1 MANLDIDNVS
11 KKYGNTQAV
20 DGVSLK
26 VGTGTF
32 TVILGPS
39 GSGKTTLLRCVAG
52 FEKPDSGTISID
64 GTDVT
69 ELPPRDRDLA
79 MVFQSYAL
87 FPLMTIHDNIG
98 FPLKVRNAPKAE
110 IDARVK
116 EVAELLVIKH
126 LLEKKPNQ
134 LSGGEQ
140 QRAALGRAIVRRPNA
155 LLMDEPLTS
164 LDAPLRAQMRT
175 ELKRIRRE
183 TQMTAIYVTHDQ
195 AEAMALADMI
205 AIMSEGHL
213 MQYGPPLEVYSKPK
227 NSFVA
232 GFVGNPPT
240 NILNARFSVEGGGVL
255 KVDKASIRVDAAT
268 AKMIVDKAGDGAEVL
283 VGVRPEDIKVF
294 TSKRSESDLEIV
306 VESIEPLGSSI
317 VISSLVDDKI
327 FRLVLRPS
335 RRSRQA
341 TTSGSRGNRTR
352 RTSSRRMAGS
362 SSDSPRPTLASR
374 ILPSGGPLSASES
387 S

>member
-1 MANLDIDNVS
+1 MANLEIDNVS
-11 KKYGNTQAV
+11 KNYGSTQAV
-20 DGVSLK
+20 KGVSLK

-52 FEKPDSGTISID
+52 FEKPDTGTISID
-64 GTDVT
+64 GTPVT
-69 ELPPRDRDLA
+69 DLPPRERDLA

-98 FPLKVRNAPKAE
+98 FPLKVRNVPKAE
-110 IDARVK
+110 IDARVNQ
-116 EVAELLVIKH
+116 VADLLVIKH
-126 LLEKKPNQ
+126 LLEKKPGQ

-140 QRAALGRAIVRRPNA
+140 QRAALGRAIVRQPNA

-205 AIMSEGHL
+205 AIMSEGKL
-213 MQYGPPLEVYSKPK
+213 MQYGKPLDVYTKPE

-240 NILNARFSVEGGGVL
+240 NILTAKFTAGGAGGGIV
-255 KVDKASIRVDAAT
+255 KVDEASIHVDGPTAT
-268 AKMIVDKAGDGAEVL
+268 MIREKVGDGAEVL
-283 VGVRPEDIKVF
+283 VGIRPEDLQVF
-294 TSKRSESDLEIV
+294 TSKRSEADLEIE
-306 VESIEPLGSSI
+306 VESMEPLGSSI
-317 VISSLVDDKI
+317 IVNSLVDNKI
-327 FRLVLRPS
+327 FRLVLPPDKAVAPGSHLWLEWPS
-335 RRSRQA
+335 SKMHFFEKQ
-341 TTSGSRGNRTR
+341 SGE
-352 RTSSRRMAGS
+352 
-362 SSDSPRPTLASR
+362 L
-374 ILPSGGPLSASES
+374 IL
-387 S
+387 

>member
-1 MANLDIDNVS
+1 MANIEIDNVS
-11 KKYGNTQAV
+11 KSYGSTQAV
-20 DGVSLK
+20 KGVSLK
-26 VGTGTF
+26 VSSGTF

-52 FEKPDSGTISID
+52 FEKPDSGSISID
-64 GTDVT
+64 GTPVT
-69 ELPPRDRDLA
+69 DLPPRERDLA

-110 IDARVK
+110 IDSRVK

-140 QRAALGRAIVRRPNA
+140 QRAALGRAIVRQPNA

-183 TQMTAIYVTHDQ
+183 TKMTAIYVTHDQ
-195 AEAMALADMI
+195 AEAMGLADMI
-205 AIMSEGHL
+205 AIMSDGKL

-240 NILNARFSVEGGGVL
+240 NILNARFSVDGSGGIL
-255 KVDKASIRVDAAT
+255 KVDQASIHVDSST
-268 AKMIVDKAGDGAEVL
+268 ANTIREKVGDGAELL
-283 VGVRPEDIKVF
+283 VGVRPEDVEVS
-294 TSKRSESDLEIV
+294 TSKKSESDLEIM
-306 VESIEPLGSSI
+306 VESMEPLGSSI
-317 VISSLVDDKI
+317 VVSSLVDDKI
-327 FRLVLRPS
+327 FRLVLPPQRAVAPGDHLWLEWE
-335 RRSRQA
+335 A
-341 TTSGSRGNRTR
+341 NK
-352 RTSSRRMAGS
+352 MHIF
-362 SSDSPRPTLASR
+362 DK
-374 ILPSGGPLSASES
+374 SGGILL
-387 S
+387 

>member
-1 MANLDIDNVS
+1 MANLEIENIT
-11 KKYGNTQAV
+11 KRYGSTVAV
-20 DGVSLK
+20 NGVSLK
-26 VGTGTF
+26 VTSGTF

-52 FEKPDSGTISID
+52 FEKPDSGSISID
-64 GTDVT
+64 GTPVT
-69 ELPPRDRDLA
+69 DLPPRERDLA

-98 FPLKVRNAPKAE
+98 FPLKVRNVPKAE

-116 EVAELLVIKH
+116 QVADLLVIKH
-126 LLEKKPNQ
+126 LLDKKPPQ

-140 QRAALGRAIVRRPNA
+140 QRAALGRAIVRQPNA

-195 AEAMALADMI
+195 AEAMGLSDMI
-205 AIMSEGHL
+205 AIMSEGKL
-213 MQYGPPLEVYSKPK
+213 MQYGKPLDVYSRPQ

-240 NILNARFSVEGGGVL
+240 NVLNAKFSVDGNGGVV
-255 KVDKASIRVDAAT
+255 KISGASIRIEDAAAT
-268 AKMIVDKAGDGAEVL
+268 VLRERVGDGAEVL
-283 VGVRPEDIKVF
+283 VGVRPEDVEEF

-317 VISSLVDDKI
+317 VISSLVDDKV
-327 FRLVLRPS
+327 FRLVLAPDK
-335 RRSRQA
+335 A
-341 TTSGSRGNRTR
+341 VGPGHHLWLEWEPNKMHFFEKKSGE
-352 RTSSRRMAGS
+352 
-362 SSDSPRPTLASR
+362 L
-374 ILPSGGPLSASES
+374 LL
-387 S
+387 

>member
-1 MANLDIDNVS
+1 MANLDIDSVS

-20 DGVSLK
+20 SGVSLK
-26 VGTGTF
+26 VSNGTF

-52 FEKPDSGTISID
+52 FEKPDSGSISID
-64 GTDVT
+64 GTPVT
-69 ELPPRDRDLA
+69 DLPPRDRDLA

-98 FPLKVRNAPKAE
+98 FPLKVRNVPKAE
-110 IDARVK
+110 IDAKVK

-183 TQMTAIYVTHDQ
+183 TGITAIYVTHDQ
-195 AEAMALADMI
+195 AEAMGLADMI
-205 AIMSEGHL
+205 AIMSQGSL

-240 NILNARFSVEGGGVL
+240 NILNARFSVDASGGIL
-255 KVDKASIRVDAAT
+255 KVDKAAIRVDGGT
-268 AKMIVDKAGDGAEVL
+268 AKLLRDKVGDGAEIL
-283 VGVRPEDIKVF
+283 VGIRPEDVEVF
-294 TSKRSESDLEIV
+294 ASKKSESNLEIV
-306 VESIEPLGSSI
+306 VESIEPLGSST
-317 VISSLVDDKI
+317 VVSSLVDDKI
-327 FRLVLRPS
+327 FRLVLPPEHGASPGDHLWLDWEPS
-335 RRSRQA
+335 K
-341 TTSGSRGNRTR
+341 
-352 RTSSRRMAGS
+352 MHVFEK
-362 SSDSPRPTLASR
+362 
-374 ILPSGGPLSASES
+374 SGGLLL
-387 S
+387 

>member
-1 MANLDIDNVS
+1 MANLEIDNVS
-11 KKYGNTQAV
+11 KRYGSTQAV

-26 VGTGTF
+26 VSNGTF

-52 FEKPDSGTISID
+52 FEKPDTGTISID
-64 GTDVT
+64 GKLVTD
-69 ELPPRDRDLA
+69 LPPRERDLA

-98 FPLKVRNAPKAE
+98 FPLKVRNVPKAE
-110 IDARVK
+110 IDARVSQ
-116 EVAELLVIKH
+116 VAELLVIKH
-126 LLEKKPNQ
+126 LLQKKPGQ

-140 QRAALGRAIVRRPNA
+140 QRAALGRAIVRQPNA

-183 TQMTAIYVTHDQ
+183 TQMTALYVTHDQ
-195 AEAMALADMI
+195 AEAMGLADMI

-213 MQYGPPLEVYSKPK
+213 MQYGPPLEVYSKPQ

-240 NILNARFSVEGGGVL
+240 NILNGRFSAAGNGGTI
-255 KVDKASIRVDAAT
+255 KVDKATLKVDAASS
-268 AKMIVDKAGDGAEVL
+268 KIIGDKVGDGGEVL
-283 VGVRPEDIKVF
+283 VGVRPEDIGVLP
-294 TSKRSESDLEIV
+294 SKQSDSNLEIV

-327 FRLVLRPS
+327 FRLVLPPE
-335 RRSRQA
+335 QA
-341 TTSGSRGNRTR
+341 VEPGHHLWLDWAPNK
-352 RTSSRRMAGS
+352 MHVFEKN
-362 SSDSPRPTLASR
+362 
-374 ILPSGGPLSASES
+374 GPLLL
-387 S
+387 

>member
-1 MANLDIDNVS
+1 MANIEIDNVS
-11 KKYGNTQAV
+11 KRYGNTQAV
-20 DGVSLK
+20 NGVSLK
-26 VGTGTF
+26 VTSGTF

-52 FEKPDSGTISID
+52 FETPDSGTISID
-64 GTDVT
+64 GTPVT
-69 ELPPRDRDLA
+69 NLPPRDRDLA

-110 IDARVK
+110 IDTRVK
-116 EVAELLVIKH
+116 EVADLLVIKH

-140 QRAALGRAIVRRPNA
+140 QRAALGRAIVRQPNA

-183 TQMTAIYVTHDQ
+183 TKMTAIYVTHDQ

-205 AIMSEGHL
+205 AIMSEGKL
-213 MQYGPPLEVYSKPK
+213 MQYGPPLDVYAKPN

-240 NILNARFSVEGGGVL
+240 NILNAQFSVDGGGGIL
-255 KVDKASIRVDAAT
+255 KVDQARIHIDSSI
-268 AKMIVDKAGDGAEVL
+268 AKMIMEKVGDGAEVL
-283 VGVRPEDIKVF
+283 VGVRPEDVKVF
-294 TSKRSESDLEIV
+294 NSKKSESDLEIV
-306 VESIEPLGSSI
+306 VESMEPLGSSI
-317 VISSLVDDKI
+317 VVSSLVDGKN
-327 FRLVLRPS
+327 FRLVLPPEN
-335 RRSRQA
+335 A
-341 TTSGSRGNRTR
+341 VAPGSH
-352 RTSSRRMAGS
+352 
-362 SSDSPRPTLASR
+362 LWLEWEASK
-374 ILPSGGPLSASES
+374 IHVFDKSGGLIL
-387 S
+387 

>member
-1 MANLDIDNVS
+1 MANLEIDNVS

-20 DGVSLK
+20 NGVSLK
-26 VGTGTF
+26 VESGTF

-52 FEKPDSGTISID
+52 FERPDSGTISID
-64 GTDVT
+64 GTPVT
-69 ELPPRDRDLA
+69 DLPPRDRDLA

-116 EVAELLVIKH
+116 EVAELLVIEH

-175 ELKRIRRE
+175 ELKRIKRE
-183 TQMTAIYVTHDQ
+183 TGITAIYVTHDQ
-195 AEAMALADMI
+195 AEAMGLAEMI
-205 AIMSEGHL
+205 AVMSEGKL

-240 NILNARFSVEGGGVL
+240 NILNGRFSVDGAGGVI
-255 KVDKASIRVDAAT
+255 KVDQAAVRVDAST
-268 AKMIVDKAGDGAEVL
+268 AKMLRDRVGDGVEVL
-283 VGVRPEDIKVF
+283 VGIRPEDIEVF
-294 TSKRSESDLEIV
+294 ASKKSDSDLEIV

-327 FRLVLRPS
+327 FRLVLPPE
-335 RRSRQA
+335 QA
-341 TTSGSRGNRTR
+341 VAPGNHLWLEWQ
-352 RTSSRRMAGS
+352 SSKMH
-362 SSDSPRPTLASR
+362 
-374 ILPSGGPLSASES
+374 IFEKSGGLLL
-387 S
+387 

>member
-1 MANLDIDNVS
+1 MRS
-11 KKYGNTQAV
+11 PT
-20 DGVSLK
+20 
-26 VGTGTF
+26 
-32 TVILGPS
+32 P
-39 GSGKTTLLRCVAG
+39 
-52 FEKPDSGTISID
+52 GTISID
-64 GTDVT
+64 GTPVT
-69 ELPPRDRDLA
+69 DLPPRDRDLA

-98 FPLKVRNAPKAE
+98 FPLKVRNVPKAE

-255 KVDKASIRVDAAT
+255 KVDQASIRIDAAT
-268 AKMIVDKAGDGAEVL
+268 AKMIVDKVGDGAEVL
-283 VGVRPEDIKVF
+283 VGIRPEDIEVF
-294 TSKRSESDLEIV
+294 TSKKSESDLEIV

-327 FRLVLRPS
+327 FRLVLPPG
-335 RRSRQA
+335 QA
-341 TTSGSRGNRTR
+341 VAPGNHLWLEWE
-352 RTSSRRMAGS
+352 SNKMHVF
-362 SSDSPRPTLASR
+362 DK
-374 ILPSGGPLSASES
+374 SGGLLL
-387 S
+387 

>member
-1 MANLDIDNVS
+1 MANLEIDNVS

-20 DGVSLK
+20 NGVSLK
-26 VGTGTF
+26 VESGTF

-52 FEKPDSGTISID
+52 FEKPDSGKISID

-116 EVAELLVIKH
+116 EVADLLVIKH

-175 ELKRIRRE
+175 ELKRIKRE
-183 TQMTAIYVTHDQ
+183 TGITAIYVTHDQ
-195 AEAMALADMI
+195 AEAMGLAEMI
-205 AIMSEGHL
+205 AVMSQGEL

-240 NILNARFSVEGGGVL
+240 NILNAQFSLGGSGGVL
-255 KVDKASIRVDAAT
+255 KVDQAAIQIDAST
-268 AKMIVDKAGDGAEVL
+268 AKTLRDKVGDAAEVL
-283 VGVRPEDIKVF
+283 VGIRPEDVKVF
-294 TSKRSESDLEIV
+294 TSRKSESDLEIV
-306 VESIEPLGSSI
+306 VESIEPLGSSS
-317 VISSLVDDKI
+317 VISSLVHDKI
-327 FRLVLRPS
+327 FRFVLPPEQAVAPGNHLWLEWDPS
-335 RRSRQA
+335 K
-341 TTSGSRGNRTR
+341 
-352 RTSSRRMAGS
+352 MHIF
-362 SSDSPRPTLASR
+362 DK
-374 ILPSGGPLSASES
+374 SGGLVI
-387 S
+387 

>member
-1 MANLDIDNVS
+1 MANIEIDNVS
-11 KKYGNTQAV
+11 KKYGSTQAV
-20 DGVSLK
+20 NGVSLK
-26 VGTGTF
+26 VSSGTF

-64 GTDVT
+64 GTPVT
-69 ELPPRDRDLA
+69 DLPPRERDLA

-98 FPLKVRNAPKAE
+98 FPLKVRNVPKAE

-116 EVAELLVIKH
+116 EVADLLVIKH

-140 QRAALGRAIVRRPNA
+140 QRAALGRAIVRQPNA

-183 TQMTAIYVTHDQ
+183 TKMTAIYVTHDQ

-205 AIMSEGHL
+205 AIMSDGKL
-213 MQYGPPLEVYSKPK
+213 MQYGPPLQVYAKPQ

-240 NILNARFSVEGGGVL
+240 NILNAKFSVDGSGGIL
-255 KVDKASIRVDAAT
+255 KVDQASIHVDSST
-268 AKMIVDKAGDGAEVL
+268 AKTIREKVGDGAEL
-283 VGVRPEDIKVF
+283 LIGVRPEDIEVF
-294 TSKRSESDLEIV
+294 TSKKSESDLEIV
-306 VESIEPLGSSI
+306 VESMEPLGSSI

-327 FRLVLRPS
+327 FRLVLPPEN
-335 RRSRQA
+335 A
-341 TTSGSRGNRTR
+341 VAPGDHLWLKWEANKMHIFEKNGE
-352 RTSSRRMAGS
+352 
-362 SSDSPRPTLASR
+362 L
-374 ILPSGGPLSASES
+374 LL
-387 S
+387 

>member
-1 MANLDIDNVS
+1 MANLEIDNIS

-20 DGVSLK
+20 NGVSLK
-26 VGTGTF
+26 VSTGTF

-52 FEKPDSGTISID
+52 FEKPDSGSISID
-64 GTDVT
+64 GTPVT
-69 ELPPRDRDLA
+69 DLPPRERDLA

-98 FPLKVRNAPKAE
+98 FPLKVRNVPKAE

-126 LLEKKPNQ
+126 LLDKKPNQ

-183 TQMTAIYVTHDQ
+183 TQITALYVTHDQ
-195 AEAMALADMI
+195 AEAMGLADMI
-205 AIMSEGHL
+205 AIMSQGEL
-213 MQYGPPLEVYSKPK
+213 MQYGPPLDVYSNPK

-240 NILNARFSVEGGGVL
+240 NILNARFSVAGGGGIL
-255 KVDKASIRVDAAT
+255 KVDQAAIPVDASMAN
-268 AKMIVDKAGDGAEVL
+268 MMRDKVGDGTEVL
-283 VGVRPEDIKVF
+283 VGIRPEDIKVF
-294 TSKRSESDLEIV
+294 SSKRSESDLEIV
-306 VESIEPLGSSI
+306 VESFEPLGSST
-317 VISSLVDDKI
+317 VVSSLVDGKI
-327 FRLVLRPS
+327 FRLVLPPEH
-335 RRSRQA
+335 A
-341 TTSGSRGNRTR
+341 AA
-352 RTSSRRMAGS
+352 AG
-362 SSDSPRPTLASR
+362 DHLWLEWEANKMH
-374 ILPSGGPLSASES
+374 IFEKSGGLLT
-387 S
+387 

>member
-1 MANLDIDNVS
+1 MANIEIDNVS
-11 KKYGNTQAV
+11 KSYGSTQAV
-20 DGVSLK
+20 KGVSLK
-26 VGTGTF
+26 VSSGTF

-64 GTDVT
+64 GTPVT
-69 ELPPRDRDLA
+69 DLPPRERDLA

-98 FPLKVRNAPKAE
+98 FPLKVRNVPKAE
-110 IDARVK
+110 IDTRVNQ
-116 EVAELLVIKH
+116 VADLLVIKH

-140 QRAALGRAIVRRPNA
+140 QRAALGRAIVRQPNA

-183 TQMTAIYVTHDQ
+183 TKMTAIYVTHDQ
-195 AEAMALADMI
+195 AEAMGLADMI
-205 AIMSEGHL
+205 AIMSDGKL

-240 NILNARFSVEGGGVL
+240 NILNAKFSVDGNSGIL
-255 KVDKASIRVDAAT
+255 KVDQASIHIDSST
-268 AKMIVDKAGDGAEVL
+268 AKAIREKVGDGAEVL
-283 VGVRPEDIKVF
+283 VGVRPEDIEVF
-294 TSKRSESDLEIV
+294 TSKKSESDLEIV
-306 VESIEPLGSSI
+306 VESMEPLGSSI

-327 FRLVLRPS
+327 FRLVLPPERTVQPGDHLWLEWV
-335 RRSRQA
+335 A
-341 TTSGSRGNRTR
+341 NKMHIFDKSGE
-352 RTSSRRMAGS
+352 
-362 SSDSPRPTLASR
+362 
-374 ILPSGGPLSASES
+374 ILL
-387 S
+387 

>member
-1 MANLDIDNVS
+1 MANLEIENVS
-11 KKYGNTQAV
+11 KKYGSTLAV
-20 DGVSLK
+20 DGVSIK
-26 VGTGTF
+26 VTSGTF

-64 GTDVT
+64 GKPVTD
-69 ELPPRDRDLA
+69 LPPRERDLA

-98 FPLKVRNAPKAE
+98 FPLKIRNVPKAE

-116 EVAELLVIKH
+116 QVADLLVIKH
-126 LLEKKPNQ
+126 ILDKKPNQ

-140 QRAALGRAIVRRPNA
+140 QRAALGRAIVRQPNA

-195 AEAMALADMI
+195 AEAMGLADMI
-205 AIMSEGHL
+205 AIMSGGRL
-213 MQYGPPLEVYSKPK
+213 MQYGRPLDVYSKPE

-240 NILNARFSVEGGGVL
+240 NILTARFSVDGNEGTIKIDGASVRL
-255 KVDKASIRVDAAT
+255 DAPTAAMLRQKV
-268 AKMIVDKAGDGAEVL
+268 GDGAEVL
-283 VGVRPEDIKVF
+283 VGVRPEDIDEFMSRK
-294 TSKRSESDLEIV
+294 SESDLEIV

-327 FRLVLRPS
+327 FRLVLSPEKS
-335 RRSRQA
+335 VGPGHHLWLNWDPKKMHFFEKK
-341 TTSGSRGNRTR
+341 SGE
-352 RTSSRRMAGS
+352 
-362 SSDSPRPTLASR
+362 L
-374 ILPSGGPLSASES
+374 LL
-387 S
+387 

>member
-20 DGVSLK
+20 NGVSLK
-26 VGTGTF
+26 VSSGTF

-52 FEKPDSGTISID
+52 FERPDSGTISID
-64 GTDVT
+64 GTPVT
-69 ELPPRDRDLA
+69 DLPPRDRDLA

-98 FPLKVRNAPKAE
+98 FPLKVRNVPKAE

-116 EVAELLVIKH
+116 EVADLLVIKH

-140 QRAALGRAIVRRPNA
+140 QRAALGRAIVRQPNA

-183 TQMTAIYVTHDQ
+183 TQMTALYVTHDQ
-195 AEAMALADMI
+195 AEAMGLADMI

-213 MQYGPPLEVYSKPK
+213 MQYGPPLEVYTKPK

-240 NILNARFSVEGGGVL
+240 NILNARFSVAGSGGIL
-255 KVDKASIRVDAAT
+255 KVDQAKIPVDAPI
-268 AKMIVDKAGDGAEVL
+268 AKMVGDKVGDGAEVL
-283 VGVRPEDIKVF
+283 VGVRPEDVEVF
-294 TSKRSESDLEIV
+294 MSKKSESDLEIV

-327 FRLVLRPS
+327 FRLVLPPE
-335 RRSRQA
+335 QVVA
-341 TTSGSRGNRTR
+341 PGNHLWLRWEPN
-352 RTSSRRMAGS
+352 RMH
-362 SSDSPRPTLASR
+362 
-374 ILPSGGPLSASES
+374 IFEKSGGLLL
-387 S
+387 

>member
-1 MANLDIDNVS
+1 MANLEILNVS
-11 KKYGNTQAV
+11 KRYGSTQAV
-20 DGVSLK
+20 NGVSLK
-26 VGTGTF
+26 VNSGTF

-52 FEKPDSGTISID
+52 FEKPDSGSISID
-64 GTDVT
+64 GTAVT
-69 ELPPRDRDLA
+69 DLPPRDRDLA

-98 FPLKVRNAPKAE
+98 FPLKVRNVPKVE

-116 EVAELLVIKH
+116 EVADLLVIKH

-183 TQMTAIYVTHDQ
+183 TQMTALYVTHDQ
-195 AEAMALADMI
+195 AEAMGLADMI

-240 NILNARFSVEGGGVL
+240 NVLVARFSVAGGGGVFS
-255 KVDKASIRVDAAT
+255 VDQAKIQVDAPT
-268 AKMIVDKAGDGAEVL
+268 AKIVSDKVGDGAEVL
-283 VGVRPEDIKVF
+283 VGVRPEDVEVF
-294 TSKRSESDLEIV
+294 TSKKSDSDLEIV

-317 VISSLVDDKI
+317 VISSLVDGKI
-327 FRLVLRPS
+327 FRLVLPPEQAVEPGNHLWLRWEPS
-335 RRSRQA
+335 K
-341 TTSGSRGNRTR
+341 
-352 RTSSRRMAGS
+352 MH
-362 SSDSPRPTLASR
+362 
-374 ILPSGGPLSASES
+374 IFEKSGGLLL
-387 S
+387 

>member
-1 MANLDIDNVS
+1 MANIEIDNVS

-20 DGVSLK
+20 NGVSLK
-26 VGTGTF
+26 VTSGTF

-52 FEKPDSGTISID
+52 FETPDSGSISID
-64 GTDVT
+64 GTNVT
-69 ELPPRDRDLA
+69 DLPPRERDLA

-110 IDARVK
+110 IDTRVK

-126 LLEKKPNQ
+126 LLEKKPGQ

-140 QRAALGRAIVRRPNA
+140 QRAALGRAIVRQPNA

-183 TQMTAIYVTHDQ
+183 TKMTAIYVTHDQ

-205 AIMSEGHL
+205 AIMSEGKL
-213 MQYGPPLEVYSKPK
+213 MQYGPPLDVYAKPN

-240 NILNARFSVEGGGVL
+240 NVVNARFSVDGGGGVL
-255 KVDKASIRVDAAT
+255 KVDQATIRIDSST
-268 AKMIVDKAGDGAEVL
+268 AKLIKEKVGDGAEVL
-283 VGVRPEDIKVF
+283 VGVRPEDVKVF
-294 TSKRSESDLEIV
+294 NSKRSESDLEIV
-306 VESIEPLGSSI
+306 VESMEPLGSSI
-317 VISSLVDDKI
+317 VVSSLVDGKV
-327 FRLVLRPS
+327 FRLVLPPENTV
-335 RRSRQA
+335 A
-341 TTSGSRGNRTR
+341 PGSHLWLEWEANK
-352 RTSSRRMAGS
+352 
-362 SSDSPRPTLASR
+362 
-374 ILPSGGPLSASES
+374 IHVFEKSGGLIL
-387 S
+387 

>member
-1 MANLDIDNVS
+1 MANIEIDNVS
-11 KKYGNTQAV
+11 KRYGSTQAV
-20 DGVSLK
+20 NGVSLK
-26 VGTGTF
+26 VSSGTF

-64 GTDVT
+64 GTPVT
-69 ELPPRDRDLA
+69 DLPPRERDLA

-98 FPLKVRNAPKAE
+98 FPLKVRNVPKAE
-110 IDARVK
+110 IDTRVK
-116 EVAELLVIKH
+116 EVADLLVIKH

-140 QRAALGRAIVRRPNA
+140 QRAALGRAIVRQPNA

-183 TQMTAIYVTHDQ
+183 TKMTAIYVTHDQ
-195 AEAMALADMI
+195 AEAMGLADMI
-205 AIMSEGHL
+205 AIMSEGKL
-213 MQYGPPLEVYSKPK
+213 MQYGPPLEVYAKPN

-240 NILNARFSVEGGGVL
+240 NILNAKFSVDGSGGIL
-255 KVDKASIRVDAAT
+255 KVDQASIHIDSST
-268 AKMIVDKAGDGAEVL
+268 AKAIGEKVGDGAEVL
-283 VGVRPEDIKVF
+283 VGIRPEDVEVF

-306 VESIEPLGSSI
+306 VESMEPLGSSI

-327 FRLVLRPS
+327 FRLVLPPERTVAPGDHLWLEW
-335 RRSRQA
+335 RSNKMHIFDKNGA
-341 TTSGSRGNRTR
+341 
-352 RTSSRRMAGS
+352 
-362 SSDSPRPTLASR
+362 
-374 ILPSGGPLSASES
+374 ILL
-387 S
+387 

>member
-1 MANLDIDNVS
+1 MANIEIDNVS
-11 KKYGNTQAV
+11 KSYGSTQAV
-20 DGVSLK
+20 KGVSLK
-26 VGTGTF
+26 VSSGTF

-64 GTDVT
+64 GTPVT
-69 ELPPRDRDLA
+69 DLPPRERDLA

-110 IDARVK
+110 IDARVNQ
-116 EVAELLVIKH
+116 VADLLVIKH

-140 QRAALGRAIVRRPNA
+140 QRAALGRAIVRQPNA

-183 TQMTAIYVTHDQ
+183 TKMTAIYVTHDQ
-195 AEAMALADMI
+195 AEAMGLADMI
-205 AIMSEGHL
+205 AIMSEGKL
-213 MQYGPPLEVYSKPK
+213 MQYGPPLEVYSKPQ

-240 NILNARFSVEGGGVL
+240 NILNAKFSVDGSDGIL
-255 KVDKASIRVDAAT
+255 KVDHASIHIDSPT
-268 AKMIVDKAGDGAEVL
+268 AKIIGEKVGDGAEIL
-283 VGVRPEDIKVF
+283 VGVRPEDIEVF
-294 TSKRSESDLEIV
+294 TSKKSESDLEIV
-306 VESIEPLGSSI
+306 VESMEPLGSSI

-327 FRLVLRPS
+327 FRLVLPPERAVAPGDHLWLEWHS
-335 RRSRQA
+335 NKMHIFDKN
-341 TTSGSRGNRTR
+341 GG
-352 RTSSRRMAGS
+352 
-362 SSDSPRPTLASR
+362 
-374 ILPSGGPLSASES
+374 ILL
-387 S
+387 